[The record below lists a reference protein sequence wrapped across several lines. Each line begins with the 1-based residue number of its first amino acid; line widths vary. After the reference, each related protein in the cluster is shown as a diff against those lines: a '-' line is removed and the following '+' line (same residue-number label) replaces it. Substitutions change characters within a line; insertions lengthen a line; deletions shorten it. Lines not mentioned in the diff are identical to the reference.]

1 MEKENLSLIMSVSLQ
16 MLLNII
22 LWANPENKHEITPGC
37 MANALNKLH
46 SKAETLNL
54 KMFLFVCL
62 WFYVPID
69 SF

>member
-1 MEKENLSLIMSVSLQ
+1 MV
-16 MLLNII
+16 
-22 LWANPENKHEITPGC
+22 
-37 MANALNKLH
+37 NALNKLH